1 MERTLFL
8 VLALIGYA
16 IGGFLAFAEAP
27 EAAFVVLGVATVP
40 LLVWIIA
47 LGVDIGIRDARSTR
61 DEVTDTREAAE
72 RWHKARYGD

>member
-16 IGGFLAFAEAP
+16 VGGFLAFAEAS
-27 EAAFVVLGVATVP
+27 EVAFFVLGVATVP

-47 LGVDIGIRDARSTR
+47 LGVEIGLRDARNSR
-61 DEVTDTREAAE
+61 DEVTDIREQAE
-72 RWHKARYGD
+72 RWRKARYGD

>member
-16 IGGFLAFAEAP
+16 ISGFLVFAEAS
-27 EAAFVVLGVATVP
+27 EVAFVAFGVATVP

-47 LGVDIGIRDARSTR
+47 LGIDIGLRDARSHQ
-61 DEVTDTREAAE
+61 DESGSITEQAE
-72 RWHKARYGD
+72 RWRKARYGD